1 MKQDYKE
8 KKNLVKKN
16 DLTKEYKNGLFCDY
30 IIEV

>member
-1 MKQDYKE
+1 MIKKR
-8 KKNLVKKN
+8 KNLVKIVKKN